1 MDKYTKK
8 SSVFHSPAYFLHN
21 LSHIA
26 SPRLPALDSTAC
38 FLLIFPFRNG
48 GSILILFHGLRLL
61 PLAKDFFKNSGSFV

>member
-8 SSVFHSPAYFLHN
+8 AAFSIRPPIFCIIFHIL
-21 LSHIA
+21 L
-26 SPRLPALDSTAC
+26 LPGFQRLDSTTC